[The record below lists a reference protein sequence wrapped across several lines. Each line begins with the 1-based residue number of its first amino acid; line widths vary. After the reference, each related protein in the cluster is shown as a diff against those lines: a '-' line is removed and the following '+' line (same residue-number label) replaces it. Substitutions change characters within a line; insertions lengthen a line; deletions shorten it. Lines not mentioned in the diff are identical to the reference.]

1 MIPLPDTIR
10 VFPLGE
16 VVLFPETLLPLHIF
30 EPRYRKM
37 LGDSLEDDRLI
48 GMVLVSDADA
58 EEPVPIYPV
67 GCAGRIIEHKPMPDG
82 RSLIVLEGTTKFRVR
97 RELDTEEPYRVVQ
110 PQALY
115 EAPIIAETM
124 RAWRD
129 ALHERMRAY
138 VRALGGEEDV
148 LERTFEKLR
157 PEGLVN
163 YLSASLPLEILE
175 RQSLLEC
182 ATVEQRYGRLCELLD
197 FKIAEAR
204 LGLAADRDTDS

>member
-1 MIPLPDTIR
+1 

-37 LGDSLEDDRLI
+37 LDDALEDDRLI
-48 GMVLVSDADA
+48 GMVLVSDASA
-58 EEPVPIYPV
+58 QEPVPIYSV
-67 GCAGRIIEHKPMPDG
+67 GCAGRIVEHKAIPDG
-82 RSLIVLEGTTKFRVR
+82 RSLIVLEGTTKFRVT
-97 RELDTEEPYRVVQ
+97 RELATEEPYRVVQ

-115 EAPIIAETM
+115 EAPIPAETM
-124 RAWRD
+124 RSWRD
-129 ALHERMRAY
+129 ALHERMVAY
-138 VRALGGEEDV
+138 VRALGGEEEA

-182 ATVEQRYGRLCELLD
+182 ATVEQRYSRLCELLD

-204 LGLAADRDTDS
+204 LGLAGDRGTNS